1 MGGRCRGPVD
11 SSAGLLSRLPYRGV
25 GRYAE
30 RRRIV
35 DSVVPSVR
43 RRIEANQDVARRFMT
58 IVIASR

>member
-1 MGGRCRGPVD
+1 MDLLAGHEATMGGRCRGPVD

-30 RRRIV
+30 RRRI
-35 DSVVPSVR
+35 
-43 RRIEANQDVARRFMT
+43 EANQDVARRFMT